1 MRRMRERIAIIA
13 ATVCVVTSS
22 LAMTTKA
29 GVSLPPT
36 GEAAKGANQPFQHG
50 YRSIDIENWN
60 PEEDPYA
67 EMLRAHIPLQERI
80 EPFADTQ
87 ANPNLSPE
95 TSLTNLNGDYGNYF
109 FDSTAYTNDFSQYAY
124 NFWQYTDYY
133 GGWHGMAVDG
143 VPIKLYAGGEDTN
156 FEFGIL
162 NLPNPA
168 YTNAAHKN
176 GTKSIGC
183 LFIPRTGQP
192 YDALLKQDENG
203 EYVVAKK
210 LIEIKEY
217 FGFDGYFIN
226 QETSISPDH
235 IVPYKEFT
243 KTLVDAGVYTQWYD
257 CVDDV
262 NGKLTYKPSL
272 LPSHSSFVQ
281 DQNLG
286 RVNDSIFMNYNWN
299 SPDGWN
305 NGDSTDPRYIDASVA
320 EAKRIGINPLDS
332 VLMGVEVA
340 MGKFDGSHNSTRNM
354 DVILDENGN
363 PKTGIALFTP
373 DYVKSGL
380 DSDLGDPNQNRRGEA
395 DYQWMVAERE
405 RMFYTGV
412 TIDPLDSGEKK
423 GYSRPDVGVKD
434 ASEWGGVSR
443 YITERSVIDGTTFTT
458 NFNTGHGVHYYM
470 DGAISNEEEW
480 ANMNIQDILPTWQW
494 WIDTEGTKL
503 QPDFDYGPNV
513 EKGDKFTYEQ
523 VGAYEGGSSL
533 VVNGDLDADN
543 YLRLFKTDLD
553 VVKKS
558 KATVTYNKVSGENAE
573 EMSLGLIFKD
583 SPDKV
588 EYVKIPGS
596 DKDSDGWV
604 TKTVDLSQ
612 FAGREIA
619 VMGLAFSPE
628 EGEVS
633 TGYQMNIGEIKITDS
648 KNYTPEMPEDFEIEE
663 YLNTNEVYVEW
674 DLENY
679 EDVKQYNLYAKG
691 AKGEITYLGGNYDE
705 VYYIKDLPVDTK
717 EILLTAEGE
726 DGSESKPARIKFSQ
740 DYKVQDLKVTETA
753 EGLEINWN
761 KPSKAVKEIE
771 VEVSLINGDDE
782 NEVFSKELK
791 GNATSIKVPLNKGE
805 GIKYKVEVSTDSKND
820 REDSV
825 VARGVTKDFYAE
837 PYSGSY
843 KVVNGKFVFE
853 TPKNKDWWKMYIT
866 VDGTEYSYLRG
877 KDGFDNIVA
886 PQEASEISVILMDY
900 EGNLSEKT
908 ILQYNPK

>member
-1 MRRMRERIAIIA
+1 
-13 ATVCVVTSS
+13 
-22 LAMTTKA
+22 
-29 GVSLPPT
+29 
-36 GEAAKGANQPFQHG
+36 
-50 YRSIDIENWN
+50 
-60 PEEDPYA
+60 
-67 EMLRAHIPLQERI
+67 
-80 EPFADTQ
+80 
-87 ANPNLSPE
+87 
-95 TSLTNLNGDYGNYF
+95 
-109 FDSTAYTNDFSQYAY
+109 
-124 NFWQYTDYY
+124 
-133 GGWHGMAVDG
+133 
-143 VPIKLYAGGEDTN
+143 
-156 FEFGIL
+156 
-162 NLPNPA
+162 
-168 YTNAAHKN
+168 
-176 GTKSIGC
+176 
-183 LFIPRTGQP
+183 
-192 YDALLKQDENG
+192 
-203 EYVVAKK
+203 
-210 LIEIKEY
+210 
-217 FGFDGYFIN
+217 
-226 QETSISPDH
+226 
-235 IVPYKEFT
+235 
-243 KTLVDAGVYTQWYD
+243 
-257 CVDDV
+257 
-262 NGKLTYKPSL
+262 
-272 LPSHSSFVQ
+272 
-281 DQNLG
+281 
-286 RVNDSIFMNYNWN
+286 
-299 SPDGWN
+299 
-305 NGDSTDPRYIDASVA
+305 
-320 EAKRIGINPLDS
+320 
-332 VLMGVEVA
+332 
-340 MGKFDGSHNSTRNM
+340 
-354 DVILDENGN
+354 
-363 PKTGIALFTP
+363 
-373 DYVKSGL
+373 
-380 DSDLGDPNQNRRGEA
+380 
-395 DYQWMVAERE
+395 
-405 RMFYTGV
+405 
-412 TIDPLDSGEKK
+412 
-423 GYSRPDVGVKD
+423 
-434 ASEWGGVSR
+434 
-443 YITERSVIDGTTFTT
+443 
-458 NFNTGHGVHYYM
+458 
-470 DGAISNEEEW
+470 
-480 ANMNIQDILPTWQW
+480 
-494 WIDTEGTKL
+494 
-503 QPDFDYGPNV
+503 
-513 EKGDKFTYEQ
+513 
-523 VGAYEGGSSL
+523 
-533 VVNGDLDADN
+533 
-543 YLRLFKTDLD
+543 
-553 VVKKS
+553 
-558 KATVTYNKVSGENAE
+558 
-573 EMSLGLIFKD
+573 MSLGLIFKD

-628 EGEVS
+628 EGQIS
-633 TGYQMNIGEIKITDS
+633 TGYQMNVGEIKITDG
-648 KNYTPEMPEDFEIEE
+648 KDYTPEMPEDFEIEE

-805 GIKYKVEVSTDSKND
+805 GIKYKMEVSTDSKND